1 MRRVFLGLVIGL
13 LVFQPGV
20 VKAGGLGKMVG
31 EEPVADGL
39 LLKFEQGRMK
49 ISKITEG
56 IIRVRATDKDK
67 FERDQSFALS
77 PDAPLPKRI
86 SYQRQGENLVF
97 GTEQIKVLVN
107 SLGGKITIMSK
118 AGEVLLDESQA
129 SGIFFEGDKPG
140 VIRKIFAEEHFYGF
154 GEKTGPFDKL
164 GQRMVM
170 WNRDKLYIKDEEPIY
185 QSHPFYISLCK
196 GMAYGVFLDNSYS
209 SVFDVGKSSSGEFF
223 YQADGGELNYYF
235 IYGPSPNEVIQG
247 YASLVGKYPL
257 PPLWALGYHQC
268 RYSYRN
274 EQRIRAITT
283 KFRKYHIPLDAIYFD
298 IHYMDDYKVF
308 TFNKKRFPDPKGLIS
323 DLEEQGI
330 KAVVIVD
337 PGVKIEPGY
346 FVYEQGMEKDYFVR
360 RKDGGYFTARVWPKD
375 VYFPDFLKPEVR
387 DWWGELHKFYLD
399 LGVDG
404 IWNDMNEPAGWV
416 KDIRPLPDLM
426 IPSGKP
432 AWLEMVHGEKD
443 APEPHAKIHNVY
455 ALLEAD
461 ATYNGLKRLNPEQ
474 RPFVISRAGYSGLQR
489 FSSVWTGD
497 NTANWYQVKMTLSML
512 LNLNLS
518 GIVMSGA
525 DIGGFLGAPGPE
537 MFARWIQ
544 QGVFYPFSRAHTAI
558 YHQSQDPFSFG
569 KEVREISKSAIELRY
584 QLLPYTY
591 SYFRVAND
599 TGLPIMRAMLLEF
612 PKDEKT
618 YSISDQFFWGEWILV
633 APVVEKNLKD
643 RKIYLPAGKWYKWQ
657 SAEQIDGGKEI
668 MEPVDLSSLPILVKA
683 GAIIPLAP
691 VMNYTWEK
699 PWAPLALGFYPA
711 RAKSCFSLYED
722 DGTSFKYLE
731 GESLS
736 TTYCQE
742 PIAGGYLITKS
753 DGKGKYQPVAREL
766 ALKIFGTDQPGKV
779 ELLTNGS
786 QENLVYQY
794 DSEKRVLELKL
805 KDRIKGFQIRISYK
819 K

>member
-1 MRRVFLGLVIGL
+1 
-13 LVFQPGV
+13 
-20 VKAGGLGKMVG
+20 
-31 EEPVADGL
+31 
-39 LLKFEQGRMK
+39 
-49 ISKITEG
+49 
-56 IIRVRATDKDK
+56 
-67 FERDQSFALS
+67 
-77 PDAPLPKRI
+77 
-86 SYQRQGENLVF
+86 
-97 GTEQIKVLVN
+97 
-107 SLGGKITIMSK
+107 
-118 AGEVLLDESQA
+118 
-129 SGIFFEGDKPG
+129 
-140 VIRKIFAEEHFYGF
+140 
-154 GEKTGPFDKL
+154 
-164 GQRMVM
+164 
-170 WNRDKLYIKDEEPIY
+170 
-185 QSHPFYISLCK
+185 
-196 GMAYGVFLDNSYS
+196 MAYGMFLDNSYQA
-209 SVFDVGKSSSGEFF
+209 VFDVGRSNPEEFF

-235 IYGPSPNEVIQG
+235 IYGPSPKEVIQG
-247 YASLVGKYPL
+247 YASLVGRYPL
-257 PPLWALGYHQC
+257 PPLWALGYQQC

-274 EQRIRAITT
+274 EQRIRSITA
-283 KFRKYHIPLDAIYFD
+283 KFRKYNIPCDVIYFD

-308 TFNKKRFPDPKGLIS
+308 TFNHKRFPDPKGLIS
-323 DLEEQGI
+323 DLEKQGF

-346 FVYEQGMEKDYFVR
+346 FVYDQGMEKDYFVR
-360 RKDGGYFTARVWPKD
+360 DKDGGYFTAQVWPKD

-387 DWWGELHKFYLD
+387 EWWGELHKFYLD

-426 IPSGKP
+426 IPSGTP
-432 AWLEMVHGEKD
+432 AWLEMVHGDKD
-443 APEPHAKIHNVY
+443 NPEPHAKIHNVY

-461 ATYNGLKRLNPEQ
+461 ATYNGLKKLNPEQ
-474 RPFVISRAGYSGLQR
+474 RPFMISRAGYPGLQR

-512 LNLNLS
+512 LNLNIS

-525 DIGGFLGAPGPE
+525 DIGGFLGTPGSE
-537 MFARWIQ
+537 MYARWIQ
-544 QGVFYPFSRAHTAI
+544 QGVFYPLSRTHTAI
-558 YHQSQDPFSFG
+558 YHKSQDPFSFG

-591 SYFRVAND
+591 SYFKLAND

-633 APVVEKNLKD
+633 APVVEKNAKN

-657 SAEQIDGGKEI
+657 NPEQIEGGKEI
-668 MEPVDLSSLPILVKA
+668 LEPVDLSTLPILVKA

-699 PWAPLALGFYPA
+699 PWAPLELEFYPGEE
-711 RAKSCFSLYED
+711 KSCFNLYED

-736 TTYCQE
+736 TIYCQE
-742 PIAGGYLITKS
+742 PIISGYLITKQE
-753 DGKGKYQPVAREL
+753 GKGNYQPRAREL
-766 ALKIFGTDQPGKV
+766 ALKIWGTENPSQV
-779 ELLTNGS
+779 ELLTNGN
-786 QENLVYQY
+786 QEKLVYQY
-794 DSEKRVLELKL
+794 DSEKRVLALKL
-805 KDRIKGFQIRISYK
+805 KDQVKGFQIKVSYK